1 MVIPNHNVTQTLFKI
16 GQPIIAESSESHK
29 MPLILSTPTH
39 VICVNHSIFPVF
51 PYLLLALPLRL
62 LNIPTRAQES
72 EFITAARP
80 PCLYTCICYYSR
92 VAMGSIDYFKSI
104 PQVLKHTHTLL
115 HVQYT
120 TYINYR
126 KNSIKTARS
135 CKIGLIDLKTEKTR
149 ICFSITE
156 NTTP

>member
-1 MVIPNHNVTQTLFKI
+1 MLIRVFSLFF
-16 GQPIIAESSESHK
+16 PIFCWFC
-29 MPLILSTPTH
+29 L
-39 VICVNHSIFPVF
+39 F
-51 PYLLLALPLRL
+51 RL

-115 HVQYT
+115 HVQQYT

-126 KNSIKTARS
+126 KNSIKTAGLVKLASLIWKPRKLVFVFPLQKIPHYKS
-135 CKIGLIDLKTEKTR
+135 TMVNFLKCSTANWYDESWLTEAFTGKCCKEGMI
-149 ICFSITE
+149 FYS
-156 NTTP
+156 